1 MGDVLPYLIV
11 AGVLA
16 VLMVF
21 LGWVASLARRRGAM
35 GTALRAA
42 MASHDEAFR
51 VTAHDSHHEIRAQAE
66 RQAPLLSPD
75 GQWTPSHTPAGAAG
89 RRPSGQRAS
98 RPRRGLLRRLGHRAR
113 SRREPA
119 GS

>member
-42 MASHDEAFR
+42 MADR
-51 VTAHDSHHEIRAQAE
+51 
-66 RQAPLLSPD
+66 
-75 GQWTPSHTPAGAAG
+75 
-89 RRPSGQRAS
+89 
-98 RPRRGLLRRLGHRAR
+98 RAR
-113 SRREPA
+113 SRRGPA